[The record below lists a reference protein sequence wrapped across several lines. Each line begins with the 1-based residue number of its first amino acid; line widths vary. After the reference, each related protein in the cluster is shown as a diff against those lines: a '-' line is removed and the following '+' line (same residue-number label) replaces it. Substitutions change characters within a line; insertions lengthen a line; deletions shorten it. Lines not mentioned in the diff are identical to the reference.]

1 VIPFYDEDGNVFAAQ
16 GRAFGKEQPKYLT
29 VKFDDKPKI
38 FGLERVDWSKKVYVV
53 EGPIDS
59 LFLSNALAVAGAD
72 FIHLPFNKEDIVV
85 VLDNEPRSGE
95 IVKKMTNLAE
105 QDYSLV
111 IWPETISQKD
121 INDMTLAGVRDIE
134 QIINDNTHSGLQ
146 ARMRV
151 ASWKRI

>member
-1 VIPFYDEDGNVFAAQ
+1 
-16 GRAFGKEQPKYLT
+16 
-29 VKFDDKPKI
+29 
-38 FGLERVDWSKKVYVV
+38 
-53 EGPIDS
+53 
-59 LFLSNALAVAGAD
+59 
-72 FIHLPFNKEDIVV
+72 
-85 VLDNEPRSGE
+85 
-95 IVKKMTNLAE
+95 MTNLAE

-134 QIINDNTHSGLQ
+134 QIINDNTYSGLQ